1 MLVALAGL
9 ATSHPYADARS
20 LGRHADLAVWEPD
33 PERLRVFTD
42 EHPRAKVADS
52 LTGLLA
58 TRPDGVVLTV
68 PGPQV
73 PEALAAVLGTDA
85 PCFVNKPAAA
95 TRAQL
100 DAVDR
105 LVTPVADRV
114 MSTSVLRFAPGFTS
128 AKADLAEVLA
138 VRATVRHDVGL
149 WATGYNPWQDTP
161 GEGGGTLV
169 TMGLHG
175 VELLVALLGPD
186 VRLVG
191 AAGSIRAY
199 EGLRSEDTGVLAMR
213 WANGIPGTVEVL
225 GASEGESYEVV
236 LHRRDGSESILIEGS
251 ATPARDL
258 GYEGVIEAFLAMI
271 AGAPSPVPWS
281 QTRAILDVLI
291 SAREASTPALDQT
304 PGGGGR

>member
-42 EHPRAKVADS
+42 EHPRAVVADS
-52 LTGLLA
+52 LATLLA

-68 PGPQV
+68 PGPRV
-73 PEALAAVLGTDA
+73 PGALEAVLETGA
-85 PCFVNKPAAA
+85 PVFVNKPAAA
-95 TRAQL
+95 TRHQL
-100 DAVDR
+100 DMVDR
-105 LVTPVADRV
+105 LVTPAADRV
-114 MSTSVLRFAPGFTS
+114 MSTSVLRFAPAFTS
-128 AKADLAEVLA
+128 FKMDAGDVLA
-138 VRATVRHDVGL
+138 VRVTVRHDVGL
-149 WATGYNPWQDTP
+149 WSTGYNPWQDTP

-169 TMGLHG
+169 TMGVHG
-175 VELLVALLGPD
+175 VELLVALLGSD

-225 GASEGESYEVV
+225 GVSDEESYEVV
-236 LHRRDGSESILIEGS
+236 VHRRGGSESVLIEAG
-251 ATPARDL
+251 AAPAHDL

-281 QTRAILDVLI
+281 QTRAILDVLV
-291 SAREASTPALDQT
+291 SAREAAA
-304 PGGGGR
+304 PGSSPS